1 MWVLVKYEG
10 EKFIAAVQ
18 KKVNGQYNVCCLE
31 KPLGVNIPQEKEWD
45 EHSVFYKNV
54 YGTDIKPRLTDTE

>member
-18 KKVNGQYNVCCLE
+18 KKVNGQYNVCCWKSHWGSIFHKKKSEVSIQFSTKMFMEQISNL
-31 KPLGVNIPQEKEWD
+31 D
-45 EHSVFYKNV
+45 
-54 YGTDIKPRLTDTE
+54 

>member
-31 KPLGVNIPQEKEWD
+31 KPLGVNIPQEKE
-45 EHSVFYKNV
+45 
-54 YGTDIKPRLTDTE
+54 